1 MQGKELQLF
10 LQEGVPGSPRARG
23 MPRPSTTPRCSALLR
38 VTYWCWGHWG
48 RRGHWGCQGW
58 RPSPLGAGGT
68 RWPTRPPAPF
78 SPQPRASHQP
88 SPFLGKKKPNL
99 GSLDARAAGGQATL
113 PRAPWCWAGHGG
125 GKTSPRG
132 NGAPQHHPAPGS
144 DHPSS
149 SLLPSEG
156 PHPRNPP
163 ANWAPGAAGMG
174 RSHSS
179 PAPWGPGTPLSPSPW
194 GSPANGFCSG
204 SIAGGLGVPRHGTAA
219 SSHAAPC
226 ERLQRDPRQK
236 SPSVPKRP
244 QNASGEAAPLTAGG
258 ARAQG
263 GSGDLQAAPPA
274 G

>member
-10 LQEGVPGSPRARG
+10 LQEGVPGSRRARG

-48 RRGHWGCQGW
+48 RWGHWGCQGW

-125 GKTSPRG
+125 DKTSPRG

-174 RSHSS
+174 SPPGGPTAHLHRGVQGLPCAPHPGGPPRTASA
-179 PAPWGPGTPLSPSPW
+179 PAPSPGVS
-194 GSPANGFCSG
+194 GSRGTGQPPPATLLPANACRETPGRSLPLCRNG
-204 SIAGGLGVPRHGTAA
+204 PKMRAA
-219 SSHAAPC
+219 KQHH
-226 ERLQRDPRQK
+226 
-236 SPSVPKRP
+236 
-244 QNASGEAAPLTAGG
+244 
-258 ARAQG
+258 
-263 GSGDLQAAPPA
+263 
-274 G
+274 